1 MKRRF
6 FRASWMLA
14 LAGMVAFSFVGTS
27 CGDDDDDTPAP
38 TPNNNTGTDT
48 DTDTDTD
55 KDKDKDG
62 EEQPEAKKNHVIVVA
77 ATAKDGGNDWDSQFW
92 LYFGQALQVG
102 DEWELSF
109 KAKAETATE
118 GVNFG
123 LQWHAKPSQYTGN
136 VGQEMTFTDSW
147 KEYTFSGK
155 VDAVPT
161 DNFDDGTLKTY
172 ESLVWNLNTFADA
185 NKYYFDDISF
195 KVNKTEL
202 MKNRDCEGD
211 DFSTYA
217 YTIKGVTD
225 GVQVGAA
232 VTEEMEVKIEEGGN
246 TEEQKPENNEGD
258 GALEWNPAKTITWK
272 GQWSGP
278 SVTVEENWA
287 KVTVIFE
294 EKPENVQFCVNSD
307 YVVKEE
313 SWGKAYQSTYPAI
326 ADATASVD
334 LAAELETMKAI
345 EGDQSTKINTVTIQ
359 YTQAVAEDEQN
370 PPTAKL
376 KAFIVTLTDGT
387 QKLVLPTFG
396 WGGSISK

>member
-6 FRASWMLA
+6 FMLA
-14 LAGMVAFSFVGTS
+14 LAGLVGFSFVGTS
-27 CGDDDDDTPAP
+27 CGDDDDDDTP
-38 TPNNNTGTDT
+38 TPVVNP
-48 DTDTDTD
+48 D
-55 KDKDKDG
+55 KDKDKDKTG
-62 EEQPEAKKNHVIVVA
+62 DDQQQGDGQQQEEKKNHVIVVA

-161 DNFDDGTLKTY
+161 ETFDDGTLKTY

-202 MKNRDCEGD
+202 MKNKDCEGD

-246 TEEQKPENNEGD
+246 NEEQKPAEND
-258 GALEWNPAKTITWK
+258 GALEWDPALTVTWT

-278 SVTVEENWA
+278 SIQIEEGWT
-287 KVTVIFE
+287 KVTAIFE
-294 EKPENVQFCVNSD
+294 EKPADVQFCVNSD

-313 SWGKAYQSTYPAI
+313 SWGKSYQSTYPPI

-334 LAAELETMKAI
+334 LAAELATMQAI
-345 EGDQSTKINTVTIQ
+345 EGDQSTKITTVTLQ
-359 YTQAVAEDEQN
+359 YTQTVAEGETN

-376 KAFIVTLTDGT
+376 KALLVTLADGS
-387 QKLVLPTFG
+387 QKLVKPAFA